1 MPRTQTIANA
11 RAAEYWSQVAPSWLE
26 FEHELETISEWPGQ
40 LAMNRLDLEPGH
52 TVVDLGCGSGLTTVQ
67 LAERVGEAG
76 SALGVDLSAELLGE
90 ARRRADRHGAGNVE
104 FLAADIQTDHLGA
117 ARFDRAYSR
126 FGLMFCADPPA
137 AFANLRH
144 ALRPGGRL
152 SFVCFQGAA
161 ENEWM
166 LVPTAAALAATG
178 AAPAAPDPQQP
189 DLFSLADADH
199 LRSIL
204 AAAGFHDIDI
214 HAHNDAVVTRAP
226 DIPRIVAARTHIGPV
241 AELLRTADADTTARV
256 HEAITAALRARLHED
271 LLRLTRGTLLVAA
284 TA

>member
-1 MPRTQTIANA
+1 
-11 RAAEYWSQVAPSWLE
+11 
-26 FEHELETISEWPGQ
+26 
-40 LAMNRLDLEPGH
+40 
-52 TVVDLGCGSGLTTVQ
+52 
-67 LAERVGEAG
+67 
-76 SALGVDLSAELLGE
+76 
-90 ARRRADRHGAGNVE
+90 
-104 FLAADIQTDHLGA
+104 
-117 ARFDRAYSR
+117 
-126 FGLMFCADPPA
+126 
-137 AFANLRH
+137 
-144 ALRPGGRL
+144 
-152 SFVCFQGAA
+152 
-161 ENEWM
+161 M

-214 HAHNDAVVTRAP
+214 HAHNDAVVMRAP

-271 LLRLTRGTLLVAA
+271 SLRLTRGTLLVAA